1 MSDGWSLALLSV
13 LAGDIILWPRI
24 CRSSRAH
31 RHQGCVCA
39 HGDVIVRCCAAHIPA
54 IPLPPSHSSSLGS
67 PSGPVPCGRERA
79 SPPALLRE
87 TVAAAAAARLSR
99 SRRAPPYADKL
110 LRAAPYGTRE
120 KAARPATA
128 AVRSSSSG
136 RGRQCHWGTSG
147 QKLSTPFGLLITS
160 SDTTWHVAA
169 AHGHASRLW
178 LHVLCC
184 GCSWLWPAAATIATL
199 PRCCAGGRGR
209 AAAAEVRRR
218 LRWLRQR
225 ASGQCLPHTA
235 CSRAS

>member
-160 SDTTWHVAA
+160 SDTWLLGIAPVA
-169 AHGHASRLW
+169 
-178 LHVLCC
+178 VLCC
-184 GCSWLWPAAATIATL
+184 GCSWLCCRCYDRDAAAL
-199 PRCCAGGRGR
+199 LRWRPRPRSSSRSASAPEV
-209 AAAAEVRRR
+209 AAAAR
-218 LRWLRQR
+218 
-225 ASGQCLPHTA
+225 
-235 CSRAS
+235 

>member
-136 RGRQCHWGTSG
+136 RGRQCHCGTSG

-160 SDTTWHVAA
+160 SDTTWLLHMGMHRGCGCMCCAA
-169 AHGHASRLW
+169 AAAGSGLPLLRSR
-178 LHVLCC
+178 
-184 GCSWLWPAAATIATL
+184 
-199 PRCCAGGRGR
+199 RCR
-209 AAAAEVRRR
+209 AAALAAAAAQQQPKCVG
-218 LRWLRQR
+218 
-225 ASGQCLPHTA
+225 A
-235 CSRAS
+235 

>member
-169 AHGHASRLW
+169 AHMTWACIAAVAACAVLRLQ
-178 LHVLCC
+178 LALACRC
-184 GCSWLWPAAATIATL
+184 YDRDAAAL
-199 PRCCAGGRGR
+199 LRWRPRPRSSSRSASAPEV
-209 AAAAEVRRR
+209 AAAAR
-218 LRWLRQR
+218 
-225 ASGQCLPHTA
+225 
-235 CSRAS
+235 